1 MQLAALREEMSSSLW
16 RYTGIN
22 IYPNLMNGFG
32 IVKPDSSAACPVLQ
46 NPLYDGLLKIKAP
59 AGFILIKINHLP

>member
-1 MQLAALREEMSSSLW
+1 MTLAALRQETFSSLW

-32 IVKPDSSAACPVLQ
+32 IVKPDSSAACSVLQ
-46 NPLYDGLLKIKAP
+46 NPLYDALLKIKAP
-59 AGFILIKINHLP
+59 ADFIQIKINHLP